1 MRMKWTMTQW
11 TTTSWTWRLFLCFC
25 WISFPYRATVLIVPH
40 VCLRR
45 QKCGFE
51 YDMTDANFLAPEVN
65 TKEENHRKIQTFRS
79 LSSGDTEQE
88 SRIFSLL
95 HGTVELIFDALVRPE
110 WSAIGR
116 RSHCCDPRCESR
128 LETEEKHRCHHSERV
143 LEMNVG

>member
-1 MRMKWTMTQW
+1 M
-11 TTTSWTWRLFLCFC
+11 
-25 WISFPYRATVLIVPH
+25 
-40 VCLRR
+40 
-45 QKCGFE
+45 
-51 YDMTDANFLAPEVN
+51 
-65 TKEENHRKIQTFRS
+65 QTFRS

-95 HGTVELIFDALVRPE
+95 HGTVELIVDALLRPE

-128 LETEEKHRCHHSERV
+128 LETEEKQRCHHSERV